1 MRPVQIRNN
10 LEGRHNM
17 TDTLTIPPD
26 ARAFILASQPDANMT
41 CRQVAILAL
50 VAEHPNE
57 SNKAIAAALN
67 LPKPVVTRSADK
79 LIELGLLRRRTS
91 VMDRRKVEM
100 TVTPA
105 GARLVREIAS
115 AS

>member
-1 MRPVQIRNN
+1 MTTKT
-10 LEGRHNM
+10 

-26 ARAFILASQPDANMT
+26 ARAFLLASQPDANMT

-50 VAEHPNE
+50 VAEYPGE
-57 SNKAIAAALN
+57 SNKIIAKTLGLSA
-67 LPKPVVTRSADK
+67 PVVTRTADK
-79 LIELGLLRRRTS
+79 LIELGLMKRHVST
-91 VMDRRKVEM
+91 VDRRMVEL

-115 AS
+115 A

>member
-1 MRPVQIRNN
+1 
-10 LEGRHNM
+10 M
-17 TDTLTIPPD
+17 TDILTIPPE
-26 ARAFILASQPDANMT
+26 AQAFILASRPDSNMT

-50 VAEHPNE
+50 VAEYPGK
-57 SNKAIAAALN
+57 SNNIIAETLG

>member
-1 MRPVQIRNN
+1 
-10 LEGRHNM
+10 M
-17 TDTLTIPPD
+17 TDTLTIPPE
-26 ARAFILASQPDANMT
+26 AQAFIRAAQADRDMT

-50 VAEHPNE
+50 VAEHPGE
-57 SNKAIAAALN
+57 SNKIIAETLG
-67 LPKPVVTRSADK
+67 LPKPVVTRTADK
-79 LIELGLLRRRTS
+79 LIELGLLKRRTS

-115 AS
+115 A

>member
-1 MRPVQIRNN
+1 
-10 LEGRHNM
+10 M

-41 CRQVAILAL
+41 CRQIAILAL
-50 VAEHPNE
+50 VAEYPGK
-57 SNKAIAAALN
+57 SNKIIAETLGV
-67 LPKPVVTRSADK
+67 PKPVVTRSADK
-79 LIELGLLRRRTS
+79 LIELGLLKRRTS

-115 AS
+115 A